1 MTQSSM
7 FFTEPEPPRAQC
19 IQVAEGIQRIVANN
33 PGKMTYHGTNTYIVD
48 TSEGRFII
56 DSGRVEDSLHLDAII
71 DSLGPNPAGILVT
84 HHHSDHFGAAPILR
98 ERTGLPVYVSQ
109 AFPDD
114 AFQPDAFLEDGEVI
128 AGLTVLHTPGHVS
141 DHLCFARPDR
151 VLFTGDH
158 IMSWNSSIV
167 SPPDGNMHDYCAHLK
182 RLIERDDKICLPG
195 HGPVLPHPQP
205 YAKKLLA
212 NRMRRE
218 AEILEHLAD
227 TPDTVK
233 NTAALFTRNP
243 IRILRWPPNEML
255 RHILKSFSQNREW
268 HRMEIS

>member
-1 MTQSSM
+1 
-7 FFTEPEPPRAQC
+7 
-19 IQVAEGIQRIVANN
+19 
-33 PGKMTYHGTNTYIVD
+33 MTYHGTNTYIVD

-141 DHLCFARPDR
+141 DLA
-151 VLFTGDH
+151 
-158 IMSWNSSIV
+158 
-167 SPPDGNMHDYCAHLK
+167 
-182 RLIERDDKICLPG
+182 
-195 HGPVLPHPQP
+195 GP
-205 YAKKLLA
+205 
-212 NRMRRE
+212 
-218 AEILEHLAD
+218 ILETSLRPGGAVMRLNMRVFVPSVLA
-227 TPDTVK
+227 T
-233 NTAALFTRNP
+233 
-243 IRILRWPPNEML
+243 
-255 RHILKSFSQNREW
+255 
-268 HRMEIS
+268 